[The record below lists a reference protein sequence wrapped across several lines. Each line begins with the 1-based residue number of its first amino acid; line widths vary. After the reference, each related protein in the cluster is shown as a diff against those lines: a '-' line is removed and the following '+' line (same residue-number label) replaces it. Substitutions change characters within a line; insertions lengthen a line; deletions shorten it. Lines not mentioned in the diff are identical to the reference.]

1 MDNNDDSPLRI
12 EDERQEGLAALSHSL
27 RVSFVWL
34 YALIL
39 VMLGVVLAQSFFVV
53 KQHEMGLIF
62 RFGELRAVVG
72 NGWHLKWPYP
82 IEESRALEVSRSKQL
97 TSDSFMFQP
106 GKPGSPSLKP
116 GVDGFLLT
124 SDLNIVHVK
133 CSLTY
138 YLDASDQRD
147 HMASYLRSEGAL
159 EPMLLAFLDNSVLK
173 AAAAMTA
180 DDILLRNVKLFR
192 SRIADN
198 LKAELKKHPLGI
210 LFDER
215 KDIAVKADPPR
226 QTKEAFDAL
235 SNANQQQDKLLS
247 EADSFRIRTV
257 SEAETF
263 GEGVKATANSYRI
276 RQVATAQADA
286 TTFKSLLA
294 QYDKYPDL
302 IARTIYE
309 ETLFRIL
316 ANVDEK
322 FTMPPSGSSR
332 QLRLLLNRNLD
343 KPPKT
348 AGDKP

>member
-1 MDNNDDSPLRI
+1 MDDNDSSPSRI
-12 EDERQEGLAALSHSL
+12 EDERQEGLAALARSL
-27 RVSFVWL
+27 RLSFVWL

-39 VMLGVVLAQSFFVV
+39 VMLAAALAQSFFVV
-53 KQHEMGLIF
+53 KQHEVGLIF
-62 RFGELRAVVG
+62 RFGQLRAVVG

-82 IEESRALEVSRSKQL
+82 VEESRTLEASRSKQL
-97 TSDSFMFQP
+97 ASDSFMFQP
-106 GKPGSPSLKP
+106 GKPGSPALKP

-147 HMASYLRSEGAL
+147 RMASYLRSEGAL

-173 AAAAMTA
+173 AAASMTA
-180 DDILLRNVKLFR
+180 DDILLRDVKLFR

-215 KDIAVKADPPR
+215 KDIAVKASPPR
-226 QTKEAFDAL
+226 QAKEAFDAL

-247 EADSFRIRTV
+247 EADGFSIKTV

-263 GEGVKATANSYRI
+263 AEGVKATANSYRV

-286 TTFKSLLA
+286 ATFTSLLS
-294 QYDKYPDL
+294 QYDKYPGL
-302 IARTIYE
+302 IAKTIYE
-309 ETLFRIL
+309 ETLFRVVN
-316 ANVDEK
+316 NVDEK
-322 FTMPPSGSSR
+322 FVLQPAANR
-332 QLRLLLNRNLD
+332 QLRVLLNRNLD
-343 KPPKT
+343 KAPKA